1 MNAFK
6 VAASHTAY
14 SMCYISYNEV
24 YPCKD
29 TDCLAP
35 VPRPPDES
43 GHVTGGPRELPLHPL
58 HSWRDTCNEEH
69 LAELRVKCQV
79 NNHTLLP

>member
-1 MNAFK
+1 M
-6 VAASHTAY
+6 
-14 SMCYISYNEV
+14 
-24 YPCKD
+24 
-29 TDCLAP
+29 AP

-79 NNHTLLP
+79 